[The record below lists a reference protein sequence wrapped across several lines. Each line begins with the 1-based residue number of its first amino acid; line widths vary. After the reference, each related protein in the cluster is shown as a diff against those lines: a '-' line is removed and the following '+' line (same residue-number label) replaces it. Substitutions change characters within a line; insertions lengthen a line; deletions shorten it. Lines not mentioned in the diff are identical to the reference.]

1 MDDRQPQIEVPCAA
15 PEPAAVVVSV
25 PALGFPLNA
34 GLKTLLRTTAGFV
47 VAVLVL
53 LSQDPSSAAALYA
66 VLPARFI
73 GIFAAAVTLAG
84 VIHNAWNNRSKA

>member
-1 MDDRQPQIEVPCAA
+1 MAD
-15 PEPAAVVVSV
+15 EPTP

-53 LSQDPSSAAALYA
+53 LSQDPTAYATIAA
-66 VLPARFI
+66 VLPVRYI
-73 GIFAAAVTLAG
+73 GIFAAAVTLSG
-84 VIHNAWNNRSKA
+84 VIHNAWNNRRRA